1 MTIPL
6 TILVQHN
13 DERAQVVV
21 EVLSANPSI
30 EHVLRFRTAVA
41 ARKYMLS
48 NEFPR
53 RLPGLIFLENHLPDL
68 PGMTLLRELKSN
80 PLTKAIPVV
89 VLGGGDSRA
98 EAALAYCAGAN
109 LYVPR
114 PVSPGDFAIAMTE
127 LSLMWTNTA
136 RVAAPVWLTPGA
148 LDQEKEETF
157 RWPASVGGLGSLQNR
172 RRLVS
177 SRFSEHGSVPAQ
189 N

>member
-6 TILVQHN
+6 TILIQNN

-21 EVLSANPSI
+21 EVLSANSSI
-30 EHVLRFRTAVA
+30 EHVLRFRTAVS

-53 RLPGLIFLENHLPDL
+53 RLPGLIFLENHLPDI

-114 PVSPGDFAIAMTE
+114 PASPGDFAIAMTE

-148 LDQEKEETF
+148 LDREKDEVF
-157 RWPASVGGLGSLQNR
+157 RWPASIAGLRSLQVHRRWAMNR
-172 RRLVS
+172 A
-177 SRFSEHGSVPAQ
+177 SEREEVHAP